1 MQQDLSGRDYELLS
15 AYLDGALDE
24 DERAD
29 LEARLETDAALR
41 RELAALRQTVALVRS
56 LPTLKAPRSF
66 TLTAAQ
72 AEQIRPQN
80 TATTFTAEPPDN
92 ILTLPT
98 ARPTGRV
105 MPRHASRQPFW
116 VGAAAAV
123 VLGMICVA
131 TLLLTM
137 SSVQM
142 PTSSLQVGAMSTAT
156 ELETRE
162 ESQESQSAAEE
173 AAGGAA
179 NTTDTTTE
187 SAEGDDGAGVGTNG
201 RDDRPS
207 GTGGA
212 AVPAE
217 PSTTQKLNE
226 TPVTAQAAFL
236 GGESP
241 TASPMGTLDVQ
252 RAVGQTEML
261 LTQPADT
268 FAYDPTAD
276 GWLTLTAEDLTLRGR
291 ITTGMPP
298 LASPIPGVLLA
309 ASPPPAPSVTL
320 AGYTTTAALPTNEAP
335 FEATLVDTFDLNLT
349 DTFSQNAPSDV
360 TDEATTDAESTDTD
374 AASDVTPLTMMT
386 TTVPAPNMQ
395 ELTNPPTLDEAESDI
410 LGETMGML
418 AAPSDAPLSML
429 ELLIRT
435 LFQIILNLF

>member
-1 MQQDLSGRDYELLS
+1 
-15 AYLDGALDE
+15 
-24 DERAD
+24 
-29 LEARLETDAALR
+29 
-41 RELAALRQTVALVRS
+41 
-56 LPTLKAPRSF
+56 
-66 TLTAAQ
+66 
-72 AEQIRPQN
+72 
-80 TATTFTAEPPDN
+80 
-92 ILTLPT
+92 
-98 ARPTGRV
+98 
-105 MPRHASRQPFW
+105 
-116 VGAAAAV
+116 
-123 VLGMICVA
+123 
-131 TLLLTM
+131 
-137 SSVQM
+137 
-142 PTSSLQVGAMSTAT
+142 
-156 ELETRE
+156 
-162 ESQESQSAAEE
+162 
-173 AAGGAA
+173 
-179 NTTDTTTE
+179 
-187 SAEGDDGAGVGTNG
+187 
-201 RDDRPS
+201 
-207 GTGGA
+207 
-212 AVPAE
+212 
-217 PSTTQKLNE
+217 
-226 TPVTAQAAFL
+226 
-236 GGESP
+236 
-241 TASPMGTLDVQ
+241 MGTLDVQ

-309 ASPPPAPSVTL
+309 ASPSPLPSVTL

-418 AAPSDAPLSML
+418 AAPSDVPLSML